1 MRWLQVT
8 KAKHGS
14 TGVYTQRYARIQEV
28 LDSIHPELIARRA
41 VDCKQYSLALFH
53 LEPHVCRLSD
63 GKQKDPDTVA
73 RLLQSLQD
81 IYAEIDDPDGL
92 EGIFANLPNVDIN
105 QQILSHRK
113 AGRWEATQTWYEIR
127 LAEDPDNLDVQ
138 LDLLTCLRESGQHG
152 KFQRAPP
159 VSPCKAARFLM
170 LFRC

>member
-14 TGVYTQRYARIQEV
+14 TGVYTERYARIQAV
-28 LDSIHPELIARRA
+28 LDSIHPELIAQRA
-41 VDCKQYSLALFH
+41 VDCKHYSLALFH
-53 LEPHVCRLSD
+53 LEPHVWRMGLE
-63 GKQKDPDTVA
+63 GHKDPVVKTRLQATV
-73 RLLQSLQD
+73 QD

-92 EGIFANLPNVDIN
+92 EGVFAHMNTGNIN

-138 LDLLTCLRESGQHG
+138 LDLLTCLKESGQHG
-152 KFQRAPP
+152 
-159 VSPCKAARFLM
+159 M
-170 LFRC
+170 LPHV

>member
-14 TGVYTQRYARIQEV
+14 SGVYTERYARIQAV

-53 LEPHVCRLSD
+53 LEPHVRQVSLE
-63 GKQKDPDTVA
+63 QKRDQEVA
-73 RLLQSLQD
+73 DRLLQSLQD

-92 EGIFANLPNVDIN
+92 EGIFASLLNVDIN

-113 AGRWEATQTWYEIR
+113 AGRWK
-127 LAEDPDNLDVQ
+127 
-138 LDLLTCLRESGQHG
+138 LLRRGTRSG
-152 KFQRAPP
+152 
-159 VSPCKAARFLM
+159 
-170 LFRC
+170 

>member
-14 TGVYTQRYARIQEV
+14 TGVYTERYARIQAV

-53 LEPHVCRLSD
+53 LEPHVFRI
-63 GKQKDPDTVA
+63 GQEKQKDPTTEA

-127 LAEDPDNLDVQ
+127 LAEDPDNFDVQ
-138 LDLLTCLRESGQHG
+138 LDLLTCLKESGQHG
-152 KFQRAPP
+152 KFNTLHKNTTQLGAGY
-159 VSPCKAARFLM
+159 
-170 LFRC
+170 